1 MSKVIEVALAVIVRE
16 GKILIGQRRRGEWGE
31 LEWEF
36 PGGKLEP
43 GEDAP
48 AALARELHEELAIK
62 AEIGPELARYEHQYD
77 AKPLVRLIFHGVT
90 RFQGE
95 PENLAF
101 EQIVWETPE
110 RLPAYAFLQGDVR
123 FVESLA
129 VGQYAGYFSRWK
141 LPTNIESMPDE

>member
-1 MSKVIEVALAVIVRE
+1 MSKVIQVAAAVIVRD
-16 GKILIGQRRRGEWGE
+16 GKILIGQRPRGEWGE

-48 AALARELHEELAIK
+48 TALARELREELAIE

-77 AKPLVRLIFHGVT
+77 GTPRVLLIFHGVT
-90 RFQGE
+90 RFEGE
-95 PENLAF
+95 PKNLAF

-110 RLPAYAFLQGDVR
+110 RLPGYPFLKGDVR

-129 VGQYAGYFSRWK
+129 TGEVVVRQ
-141 LPTNIESMPDE
+141 

>member
-1 MSKVIEVALAVIVRE
+1 MSKVIQVAAAVIVRD
-16 GKILIGQRRRGEWGE
+16 GKILIGQRPRGEWGE

-48 AALARELHEELAIK
+48 IALARELREELAIE

-77 AKPLVRLIFHGVT
+77 GTPRVLLIFHGVT
-90 RFQGE
+90 QFQGE
-95 PENLAF
+95 PQNLAF

-110 RLPAYAFLQGDVR
+110 RLPGYLFLKGDVR

-129 VGQYAGYFSRWK
+129 TGEVVVRQ
-141 LPTNIESMPDE
+141 